1 MGSAKA
7 NARGRQLQE
16 LFKEGFIECVD
27 DDTPTFEKN
36 DYEVKLDW
44 LLGSQPLLSFTSNL
58 ETHPTIGTSCGHK
71 PLTFDIS
78 IGAEPKPPTPRM
90 SFNFKTA
97 KWAKFRSKLD
107 QQLMLWNN
115 DRRLDSTLA
124 IEEYTSFITNSI
136 LVATQEAIPLSKQ
149 TNTTPMISEVT
160 KRTAAIEI
168 ENVLSR
174 PFNLKSGTPQGS
186 PLSPLLYIIYT
197 ADSMN
202 GIPTHTEHGLFA
214 DDTALWTSGNTMTIL
229 NT

>member
-58 ETHPTIGTSCGHK
+58 ETHPPIGTSCGHK

-90 SFNFKTA
+90 SFNFKAA

-149 TNTTPMISEVT
+149 TNTTPIISEVT
-160 KRTAAIEI
+160 KRLITQKHQAY
-168 ENVLSR
+168 R
-174 PFNLKSGTPQGS
+174 Q
-186 PLSPLLYIIYT
+186 
-197 ADSMN
+197 M
-202 GIPTHTEHGLFA
+202 TEK
-214 DDTALWTSGNTMTIL
+214 TTSTS
-229 NT
+229 